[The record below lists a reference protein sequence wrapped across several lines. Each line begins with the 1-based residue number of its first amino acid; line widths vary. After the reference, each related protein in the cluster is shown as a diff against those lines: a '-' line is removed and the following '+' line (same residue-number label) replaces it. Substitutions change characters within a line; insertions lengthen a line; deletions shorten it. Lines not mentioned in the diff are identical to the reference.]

1 MARRI
6 ALVAVVALAVAGL
19 AGCSSNDDLAQ
30 QFASGSGHN
39 YISGDGALVEI
50 AAADRGEPVTF
61 NEKASDG
68 STVSSADYLG
78 SVTVINF
85 WYASC
90 PPCRLEAPLLSE
102 WSSSNPE
109 GVKFL
114 GVNVY
119 DGEAAATSFETKFA
133 IPYPSVL
140 DVSTGSMRLA
150 FSGSLPPNAVPVTI
164 VLDKKGRVAARISG
178 LISNISIL
186 TTMVDTVKAEK

>member
-1 MARRI
+1 MSRRI
-6 ALVAVVALAVAGL
+6 ALVTVAALAVAAL
-19 AGCSSNDDLAQ
+19 AGCSSNDTLAQ

-50 AAADRGEPVTF
+50 APADRGAPVSFT
-61 NEKASDG
+61 EKADDG

-102 WSSSNPE
+102 WASSNPD

-119 DGEAAATSFETKFA
+119 DGDAAAKSFESKFA

-140 DVSTGSMRLA
+140 DVATGSMRLA
-150 FSGSLPPNAVPVTI
+150 FAGSLPPNAVPVTI
-164 VLDKKGRVAARISG
+164 VLDKKGRVASRISG

-186 TTMVDTVKAEK
+186 TTMVDTVKAEQ

>member
-1 MARRI
+1 MSRRV
-6 ALVAVVALAVAGL
+6 AFAVVMALAVAGL
-19 AGCSSNDDLAQ
+19 AGCSSNDTLAQ
-30 QFASGSGHN
+30 QFESGSGNN

-50 AAADRGEPVTF
+50 APDNRGEPVTF
-61 NEKASDG
+61 AEKTSDG
-68 STVSSADYLG
+68 KTVSSADYLG

-102 WSSSNPE
+102 WSLSNPD

-119 DGEAAATSFETKFA
+119 DGEAAATSFESKFS

-178 LISNISIL
+178 LIRDISIL
-186 TTMVDTVKAEK
+186 TSMVDTVKAEK